1 MGKRKPPPE
10 GLSHKV
16 KEGEW
21 IGSIARFY
29 GFAKWE
35 IIWNR
40 SENKE
45 LRKARNEDPFT
56 LGKGDVLFIP
66 PLSENS
72 KSAEIKAK
80 HKFKLKIPEARL
92 RICIHDL
99 DNEPLKNEECNIE
112 IYVPDSLQPIVK
124 KNKSTD
130 GDAMVDEL
138 IPAGATRV
146 KLIFPKMQYAVE
158 TRLSYLEPLDLNN
171 RKKLIRGAQQR
182 FSSVGFD
189 PGPIDGIDG
198 PMTRAAVRLFQ
209 EFCKENCN
217 SSNPRVIDAGPI
229 DGIIGPKTRNALI
242 KYFGR

>member
-1 MGKRKPPPE
+1 LGTRKPPSE
-10 GLSHKV
+10 GLNHTV

-35 IIWNR
+35 TIWNR
-40 SENKE
+40 SENEE
-45 LRKARNEDPFT
+45 LRKARNKDPFT

-66 PLSENS
+66 PLS
-72 KSAEIKAK
+72 KSSASANTEDK
-80 HKFKLKIPEARL
+80 HKYKLKIPKARL

-99 DNEPLKNEECNIE
+99 DNEPLKNEEFDLE
-112 IYVPDSLQPIVK
+112 IYVADSLKPIVK

-182 FSSVGFD
+182 LSAIGFD

-217 SSNPRVIDAGPI
+217 SSNSRVIDSGPI
-229 DGIIGPKTRNALI
+229 DGIIGPKTRKALI